1 VAAEEL
7 DLNLLPVL
15 EAVLNEGNV
24 TRAAERLHLSQPAV
38 SHALARARR
47 ALGDPLLV
55 RAGRSLVLTPE
66 GRRLAAE
73 VPAIMR
79 RIRTQVTPGGD
90 DLAATSRRFTV
101 GVPEVLGGVVGSL
114 VHDRLARAAPHASLE
129 LHHLTTGT
137 DGALLD
143 GTLDAAI
150 GVAGSWAQPVR
161 STFLAGVAWRPAVAA
176 EHPAAGRHLSLAEL
190 AELPHAD
197 VANPFVIDAIDAA
210 LGARGLHRRVRVVV
224 VNVPALA
231 ELLAGSDLVGF
242 LPSFLELPPRLRWVD
257 LPDDL
262 AMATYQLWWGQGSD
276 RDPLAT
282 WLRRQLLAV
291 GSELR
296 ARSQAP
302 EG

>member
-1 VAAEEL
+1 
-7 DLNLLPVL
+7 
-15 EAVLNEGNV
+15 
-24 TRAAERLHLSQPAV
+24 
-38 SHALARARR
+38 
-47 ALGDPLLV
+47 
-55 RAGRSLVLTPE
+55 
-66 GRRLAAE
+66 
-73 VPAIMR
+73 
-79 RIRTQVTPGGD
+79 
-90 DLAATSRRFTV
+90 
-101 GVPEVLGGVVGSL
+101 
-114 VHDRLARAAPHASLE
+114 
-129 LHHLTTGT
+129 
-137 DGALLD
+137 
-143 GTLDAAI
+143 
-150 GVAGSWAQPVR
+150 
-161 STFLAGVAWRPAVAA
+161 
-176 EHPAAGRHLSLAEL
+176 
-190 AELPHAD
+190 